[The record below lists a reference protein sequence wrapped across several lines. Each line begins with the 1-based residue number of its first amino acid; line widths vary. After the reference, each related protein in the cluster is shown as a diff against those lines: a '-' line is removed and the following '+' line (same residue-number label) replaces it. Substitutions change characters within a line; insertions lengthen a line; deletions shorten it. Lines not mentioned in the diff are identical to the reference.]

1 MTNFSRKQKLK
12 FKEFPR
18 KGQAIYTINED
29 FFREDCFIT
38 LEKVRN
44 ATAACEYIVKY
55 LTKNNN
61 FPLARRFSAT
71 RGLRRSARVV
81 SSRKISEAGFQK
93 LFGKSYT
100 VTKFRDSK
108 TMKLG
113 FVNTS
118 QDALDPG
125 YVRS

>member
-18 KGQAIYTINED
+18 KGQAVYTINED
-29 FFREDCFIT
+29 FFRKDCFIT

-71 RGLRRSARVV
+71 RGLRRSTRVV
-81 SSRKISEAGFQK
+81 SSGKISDKISTKLVGFTFFSKIRLQEK
-93 LFGKSYT
+93 LIKI
-100 VTKFRDSK
+100 
-108 TMKLG
+108 
-113 FVNTS
+113 
-118 QDALDPG
+118 
-125 YVRS
+125 